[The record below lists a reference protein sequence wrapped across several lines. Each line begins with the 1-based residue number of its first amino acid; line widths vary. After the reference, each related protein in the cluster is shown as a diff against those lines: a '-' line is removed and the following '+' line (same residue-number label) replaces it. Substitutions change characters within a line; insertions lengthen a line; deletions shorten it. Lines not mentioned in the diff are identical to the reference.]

1 MCVIRY
7 QMKFKKN
14 VCLIQISSEAYAPS
28 YPVCN
33 MGTFAGSKA
42 AESMRLN
49 IPLI

>member
-1 MCVIRY
+1 
-7 QMKFKKN
+7 MKFKKN
-14 VCLIQISSEAYAPS
+14 VCLIQISSEAYA
-28 YPVCN
+28 VCN